1 MSSENSY
8 ATGRDKLYKILPQH
22 YIDLHMIPPRFEKT
36 DIDIPYTPLDK
47 LPVPIIQ
54 ITNDFIF
61 VMLSNDNYRP
71 IKLDT
76 KTEILKH
83 SSTQPDKTFADYCAA
98 DLLMQ
103 QLNQNII
110 PSKHW
115 TVSEKVAIIDK

>member
-1 MSSENSY
+1 
-8 ATGRDKLYKILPQH
+8 
-22 YIDLHMIPPRFEKT
+22 MITPWIEKT
-36 DIDIPYTPLDK
+36 DIDIPYTPPAIISNQSSMPDSILNK

-54 ITNDFIF
+54 ITNDFIL

-115 TVSEKVAIIDK
+115 TVS